1 MYSPRIDRAFYR
13 MVFTLVL
20 PIAVQQLINACIT
33 SADIM
38 MLGRV
43 SESAIAGVSLAGQ
56 ISFLL
61 NLILIGISSGASILC
76 SQYWGKKDL
85 RSIEELMGFSLCA
98 GLFVSVIFT
107 VTAFCAP
114 LSVMG
119 LFTSDPVIADQGAQ
133 YLRIVC
139 FSYPLNCCTFIYLS
153 IMRSMEHVKISS
165 IIYLFSLL
173 INVFLNY
180 VFIFGHFGSPALGT
194 AGAAA
199 GTCGARLS
207 ELVLA
212 WIYEKKYNRTARFHL
227 RSLYV
232 KNIALVRRFFHF
244 ALPVLMNELAWGLG
258 YTVLASIIGHLG
270 QNIVAANS
278 VITVLRQLSMIFSTG
293 LASAAAIITGKT
305 IGEGNR
311 PLVLNYSRNFIKL
324 SVVFGCLGAAA
335 ILILAFASGS
345 FIRLSPQSGNYL
357 KIMTALISFI
367 CIFQSINSTI
377 VLGIL
382 RSGGDTKAG
391 MIMDLVSLWG
401 IALLFGW
408 LSAFIWKL
416 PFPIIYMF
424 LVCDELVKFPFP
436 MKRYFSYKWLND
448 VTS

>member
-1 MYSPRIDRAFYR
+1 

-56 ISFLL
+56 VSFLL

-98 GLFVSVIFT
+98 GLFFSVIFT

-139 FSYPLNCCTFIYLS
+139 FSYPLNCGTFIYLS
-153 IMRSMEHVKISS
+153 IMRSMEHVKISF

-180 VFIFGHFGSPALGT
+180 IFIFGHFGSPALGT

-199 GTCGARLS
+199 GTCGARLFEPVS
-207 ELVLA
+207 YTHLPSFMSHPVFFQFLYRSA
-212 WIYEKKYNRTARFHL
+212 DPSYNKHSASFLCTSLLLYCSYTLTAF
-227 RSLYV
+227 YPFT
-232 KNIALVRRFFHF
+232 AP
-244 ALPVLMNELAWGLG
+244 A
-258 YTVLASIIGHLG
+258 
-270 QNIVAANS
+270 
-278 VITVLRQLSMIFSTG
+278 VIPDTTCS
-293 LASAAAIITGKT
+293 
-305 IGEGNR
+305 
-311 PLVLNYSRNFIKL
+311 
-324 SVVFGCLGAAA
+324 C
-335 ILILAFASGS
+335 
-345 FIRLSPQSGNYL
+345 IR
-357 KIMTALISFI
+357 K
-367 CIFQSINSTI
+367 
-377 VLGIL
+377 
-382 RSGGDTKAG
+382 
-391 MIMDLVSLWG
+391 
-401 IALLFGW
+401 
-408 LSAFIWKL
+408 
-416 PFPIIYMF
+416 
-424 LVCDELVKFPFP
+424 
-436 MKRYFSYKWLND
+436 
-448 VTS
+448 

>member
-1 MYSPRIDRAFYR
+1 MYSPRIDRAFLR
-13 MVFTLVL
+13 MIFTLVL

-33 SADIM
+33 STDIM

-56 ISFLL
+56 VSFLL

-119 LFTSDPVIADQGAQ
+119 LFTSDPVIANQGAQ

-173 INVFLNY
+173 INVLLNY
-180 VFIFGHFGSPALGT
+180 IFIFGHFGSPVLGT

-207 ELVLA
+207 ELLLA
-212 WIYEKKYNRTARFHL
+212 WIYEEKYNRTARFHL
-227 RSLYV
+227 RNLYV
-232 KNIALVRRFFHF
+232 KNIALVRKFFHF

-278 VITVLRQLSMIFSTG
+278 INTVLRQLSMIFSTG

-324 SVVFGCLGAAA
+324 SVVFGCLGAT
-335 ILILAFASGS
+335 ASFNSRICFRFFHTPQPTIRELFKNYDCTDQFYMYFPKYKQYHCFGYPPLGRRHKGGYDYGS
-345 FIRLSPQSGNYL
+345 GVTLGDRNTFRMAVRIYLEASFSGNLY
-357 KIMTALISFI
+357 
-367 CIFQSINSTI
+367 IF
-377 VLGIL
+377 
-382 RSGGDTKAG
+382 
-391 MIMDLVSLWG
+391 SL
-401 IALLFGW
+401 
-408 LSAFIWKL
+408 
-416 PFPIIYMF
+416 
-424 LVCDELVKFPFP
+424 
-436 MKRYFSYKWLND
+436 
-448 VTS
+448 